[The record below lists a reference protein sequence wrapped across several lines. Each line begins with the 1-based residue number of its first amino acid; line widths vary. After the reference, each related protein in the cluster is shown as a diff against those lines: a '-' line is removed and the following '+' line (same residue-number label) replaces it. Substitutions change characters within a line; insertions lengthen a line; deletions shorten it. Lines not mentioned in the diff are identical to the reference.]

1 MLQSRLQVKV
11 KIKVK
16 IKVQLYQS
24 GTPEVEVE
32 EAAWCIEGCTR
43 HTKDHSVLLLA
54 EQRCCCRPRMDHLFA
69 ALSYLAAT

>member
-1 MLQSRLQVKV
+1 MLQLQLQVKV

-24 GTPEVEVE
+24 GTPEVE